1 MSYLLC
7 KIRYSQFTIDIGFL
21 LESSFLYE
29 TIGNYNTFKPKFASE
44 MKRKIAESTE
54 CSKELLAIKDA
65 MDILSG
71 KWKIHI
77 IATLTYEGRP
87 LRFMD
92 LLRLV
97 EGIAAKML
105 SKELHD
111 LEVNLLIKRTVLNTK
126 PVTVEYELT
135 PHGRTL
141 EKAINELRLW
151 GKLHRKKIIGK

>member
-1 MSYLLC
+1 M
-7 KIRYSQFTIDIGFL
+7 KKKVT
-21 LESSFLYE
+21 
-29 TIGNYNTFKPKFASE
+29 E
-44 MKRKIAESTE
+44 MPND
-54 CSKELLAIKDA
+54 CSKQLLAIKDA

-77 IATLTYEGRP
+77 IATLTYKGAV
-87 LRFMD
+87 RFMD

-97 EGIAAKML
+97 DGIGAKML

-135 PHGRTL
+135 SHGKTL
-141 EKAINELRLW
+141 ERTINEIRLW
-151 GKLHRKKIIGK
+151 GTLHRKKIIGK